1 MKIYLISNDDYNFTY
16 LHSNGC
22 FYNCVVNVGGCKL
35 VTYKNLKSAQKK
47 ANSLNCAFV
56 IEVEAGQMLS
66 EAKIVKY

>member
-1 MKIYLISNDDYNFTY
+1 MKMYLISNDDYNYSF

-22 FYNCVVNVGGCKL
+22 FYNCVVNMRGCNL

-56 IEVEAGQMLS
+56 VEVQAGQTLR
-66 EAKIVKY
+66 EGVIIR